1 MATPVTPAWQLWRDR
16 RGRIS
21 ALRVATLLLLLLPL
35 AKAVFEAN
43 DIAHGAR
50 PLNEL
55 IHRAGFWAL
64 VFLGVTLAVTPF
76 RRIFRYA
83 NLIDVRRMLG
93 VGTFCYIAAH
103 LALFF
108 ADQSYSFGKFIH
120 EITHRVYLIVGA
132 VAWIGLAALA
142 ATSTDGMVRRLGG
155 MRWRRLHQAIYAIA
169 LLALIHYFQQTKADV
184 TVPTFAA
191 GLFLWLIAYRVL
203 AWWQGSGELSTLSL
217 FVLAIA
223 VSVAT
228 FLGEAIGI
236 AIAFHVSPMR
246 VLGTIFDF
254 DAGIRPGWQ
263 VLAAGLAVD
272 RGRCRHVALET
283 PYRARPRG
291 GGRIGRS
298 DLAAV
303 VSPMQQRLPLP
314 RPAEQIAGLA
324 MFLHLAHVTADRFPP
339 PDLPLVFLRHAPA
352 HVIAAVPLE
361 PAARIVRMDPAFAL
375 PFRKRLARSHT
386 EEIARGVGPA
396 RREFGAR
403 KPAFRELA
411 AAVGHVFAAE
421 DAKPQHLRGRELR
434 FEFQDRNCAPSLR

>member
-21 ALRVATLLLLLLPL
+21 ALRIATLLFLLLPL
-35 AKAVFEAN
+35 AKAVIEPG
-43 DIAHGAR
+43 DIVHGAR
-50 PLNEL
+50 PLNEM

-76 RRIFRYA
+76 RRIFRYG

-108 ADQSYSFGKFIH
+108 ADQSYDVGKFIH
-120 EITHRVYLIVGA
+120 EITHRVYLIIGA
-132 VAWIGLAALA
+132 IAWLGLATLA

-155 MRWRRLHQAIYAIA
+155 LRWRRLHQAIYAIA

-203 AWWQGSGELSTLSL
+203 AWWQDSSELSTLSL
-217 FVLAIA
+217 FGLAIG

-228 FLGEAIGI
+228 FFGEAIGI

-263 VLAAGLAVD
+263 VLAAGLAVTVVD
-272 RGRCRHVALET
+272 
-283 PYRARPRG
+283 
-291 GGRIGRS
+291 
-298 DLAAV
+298 AV
-303 VSPMQQRLPLP
+303 MSRWKQ
-314 RPAEQIAGLA
+314 RPAR
-324 MFLHLAHVTADRFPP
+324 T
-339 PDLPLVFLRHAPA
+339 PA
-352 HVIAAVPLE
+352 V
-361 PAARIVRMDPAFAL
+361 
-375 PFRKRLARSHT
+375 
-386 EEIARGVGPA
+386 
-396 RREFGAR
+396 
-403 KPAFRELA
+403 
-411 AAVGHVFAAE
+411 AAE
-421 DAKPQHLRGRELR
+421 
-434 FEFQDRNCAPSLR
+434 

>member
-35 AKAVFEAN
+35 AKAVAESSQ
-43 DIAHGAR
+43 IAHGAR

-76 RRIFRYA
+76 RRIFRYG

-108 ADQSYSFGKFIH
+108 ADQSYSVEKFIH

-191 GLFLWLIAYRVL
+191 GLFFWLIAYRVL
-203 AWWQGSGELSTLSL
+203 AWWQGSSELSTLSL
-217 FVLAIA
+217 FLLAIC

-263 VLAAGLAVD
+263 VLAAGLAV
-272 RGRCRHVALET
+272 
-283 PYRARPRG
+283 
-291 GGRIGRS
+291 
-298 DLAAV
+298 AV
-303 VSPMQQRLPLP
+303 VDAVTSRWKP
-314 RPAEQIAGLA
+314 RA
-324 MFLHLAHVTADRFPP
+324 TR
-339 PDLPLVFLRHAPA
+339 APA
-352 HVIAAVPLE
+352 V
-361 PAARIVRMDPAFAL
+361 
-375 PFRKRLARSHT
+375 
-386 EEIARGVGPA
+386 
-396 RREFGAR
+396 
-403 KPAFRELA
+403 
-411 AAVGHVFAAE
+411 AAE
-421 DAKPQHLRGRELR
+421 
-434 FEFQDRNCAPSLR
+434 

>member
-21 ALRVATLLLLLLPL
+21 ALRIATLLFLLLPL
-35 AKAVFEAN
+35 AKAAIEAG
-43 DIAHGAR
+43 DIVHGAR
-50 PLNEL
+50 PLNEM

-76 RRIFRYA
+76 RRIFRYG

-108 ADQSYSFGKFIH
+108 ADQSYDVGKFIH
-120 EITHRVYLIVGA
+120 EITHRVYLIIGA
-132 VAWIGLAALA
+132 IAWLGLATLA

-155 MRWRRLHQAIYAIA
+155 LRWRRLHQAIYAIA
-169 LLALIHYFQQTKADV
+169 LFALIHYFQQTKADV

-203 AWWQGSGELSTLSL
+203 AWWQDSSELSTLSL
-217 FVLAIA
+217 FGLAIG
-223 VSVAT
+223 VSVVT

-263 VLAAGLAVD
+263 VLAAGLAVTVVD
-272 RGRCRHVALET
+272 
-283 PYRARPRG
+283 
-291 GGRIGRS
+291 
-298 DLAAV
+298 AV
-303 VSPMQQRLPLP
+303 MSRWKQ
-314 RPAEQIAGLA
+314 RPAR
-324 MFLHLAHVTADRFPP
+324 T
-339 PDLPLVFLRHAPA
+339 PA
-352 HVIAAVPLE
+352 V
-361 PAARIVRMDPAFAL
+361 
-375 PFRKRLARSHT
+375 
-386 EEIARGVGPA
+386 
-396 RREFGAR
+396 
-403 KPAFRELA
+403 
-411 AAVGHVFAAE
+411 AAE
-421 DAKPQHLRGRELR
+421 
-434 FEFQDRNCAPSLR
+434 